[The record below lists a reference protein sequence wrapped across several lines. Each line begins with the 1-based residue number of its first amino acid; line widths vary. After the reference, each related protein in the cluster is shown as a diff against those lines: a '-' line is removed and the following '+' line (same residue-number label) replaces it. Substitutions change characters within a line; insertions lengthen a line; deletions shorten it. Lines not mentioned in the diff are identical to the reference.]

1 MVRQLLHNHRIP
13 NNYLEVVE
21 QVNDTLYGFVSS
33 VFMKDIDRAIRV
45 AHALKAG
52 TALVR
57 FFSVI
62 PSCIIKTEISMPF
75 EGFKQSG
82 IGREL
87 SEYAFENYMN
97 VKAVHV
103 NIGIRLR
110 SLRTLASSSCSS
122 TMNTVRRLCN

>member
-1 MVRQLLHNHRIP
+1 
-13 NNYLEVVE
+13 EVVE
-21 QVNDTLYGFVSS
+21 QANDTSYGFVSS
-33 VFMKDIDRAIRV
+33 VFTNLKDIDRAIRV
-45 AHALKAG
+45 AHALDAG

-57 FFSVI
+57 FFVI
-62 PSCIIKTEISMPF
+62 PSCVNKTEISMPF

-103 NIGIRLR
+103 NIRIRL
-110 SLRTLASSSCSS
+110 
-122 TMNTVRRLCN
+122 